1 MKDFVQIMTQKVEGL
16 IGNPE
21 KIGMNGSRNPRREE
35 YPTILHKYPRKVV
48 ESRDSNNRALLLLSK
63 MPKSQN

>member
-1 MKDFVQIMTQKVEGL
+1 MAQKVEGL

-21 KIGMNGSRNPRREE
+21 KIGMNRSRKPIREE

-48 ESRDSNNRALLLLSK
+48 ERRDTNNRALLVLSK
-63 MPKSQN
+63 MPKFQN

>member
-1 MKDFVQIMTQKVEGL
+1 MAQKLEGL

-21 KIGMNGSRNPRREE
+21 KIGMNSIRMPRMEE

-48 ESRDSNNRALLLLSK
+48 ESRDSNNRNLLLLSK
-63 MPKSQN
+63 MPKFQN